1 MHTIQLSGRF
11 CDLKP
16 SYHGPGMLP
25 FGQLI
30 EQPQEVDAGKE
41 VARWAQQF
49 LSAEDLL
56 SDGSGGTISFYVSD
70 SPELFAETAE
80 LFLGER
86 VSGKVHQISLEL
98 LTDR

>member
-1 MHTIQLSGRF
+1 MLTMHTIQLSGRF

-41 VARWAQQF
+41 V
-49 LSAEDLL
+49 
-56 SDGSGGTISFYVSD
+56 
-70 SPELFAETAE
+70 PPAE
-80 LFLGER
+80 LAI
-86 VSGKVHQISLEL
+86 VSGFLK
-98 LTDR
+98 

>member
-1 MHTIQLSGRF
+1 MHPLSILYETINRVLGYRVT
-11 CDLKP
+11 L
-16 SYHGPGMLP
+16 
-25 FGQLI
+25 
-30 EQPQEVDAGKE
+30 VDAGKE